1 MAMRSASSPEEIPFE
16 KIPLVPGALP
26 VIGHL
31 AGYFSNPLAFMER
44 AVAWGPAVKVRLG
57 PLDAVVLREPAD
69 IERLVM
75 GEHKR
80 LTKDRTTLMLRRILG
95 DGLLTSDGD
104 TWLRH
109 RKLIAPIFQPSSVAG
124 LGSVMVD
131 VTRRH
136 AQRLESTKPRELHA
150 DMTRLTADI
159 VTSTLFASDIGEDV
173 EKVGPA
179 LETIVDHYGHGFT
192 SLFPALQ
199 KLPLPSNKVA
209 QNALDSLD
217 TILMNLVRRSRASKQ
232 PGKDLLSMLL
242 AARDDGGTGFGDQ
255 ELRDHLMTFF
265 LAGHETTALAL
276 TYTLV
281 LLDRHPDVE
290 KRLREEITT
299 VLGQAEPSAADL
311 PRLPFAR
318 AVILEAMR
326 LYPPAW
332 AIGREALED
341 MTVAGMRIPK
351 GGQLWMLQ
359 WINHR
364 DPRYFPE
371 PLRFKPERWLDGLE
385 RTLPRFAYYPF
396 GGGHRIC
403 IGNHFAMMEAILA
416 MITLLQHVRVH
427 LVQKHAPLEV
437 LAGITLRPKHPIPV
451 VYESVNNKRTQRN
464 LPDNAIGNP

>member
-1 MAMRSASSPEEIPFE
+1 MGPAQSSRVIPFD

-26 VIGHL
+26 LIGHL
-31 AGYFSNPLAFMER
+31 PGYFSNPLAFMER

-57 PLDAVVLREPAD
+57 PLDAIVLREPAD

-80 LTKDRTTLMLRRILG
+80 LTKDRTTMMLRRLLG
-95 DGLLTSDGD
+95 EGLLTSDGD
-104 TWLRH
+104 LWLRH

-131 VTRRH
+131 VTKRH
-136 AQRLESTKPRELHA
+136 AERLASAKTRELHA

-159 VTSTLFASDIGEDV
+159 VTSTLFASDIGDDV
-173 EKVGPA
+173 DKVGPA
-179 LETIVDHYGHGFT
+179 LEIIVEHYGHGFT

-199 KLPLPSNKVA
+199 KLPLPSNKAA

-217 TILMNLVRRSRASKQ
+217 AILMEIVRRSRARTQ

-242 AARDDGGTGFGDQ
+242 AARDDGGMGFGDQ

-265 LAGHETTALAL
+265 LAGHETTALVL
-276 TYTLV
+276 TYTFV
-281 LLDRHPDVE
+281 LLGRHPEVE
-290 KRLREEITT
+290 RRLREEMDS
-299 VLGQAEPSAADL
+299 VLGQALPTAADL
-311 PRLPFAR
+311 PRLPYAR
-318 AVILEAMR
+318 AVILESMR

-341 MTVAGMRIPK
+341 LTVAGLHIPK
-351 GGQLWMLQ
+351 GSQLWMLQ

-364 DPRYFPE
+364 DPRYFPD
-371 PLRFKPERWLDGLE
+371 PLQFKPERWLDGLE

-416 MITLLQHVRVH
+416 LLTITQHVRVR
-427 LVQKHAPLEV
+427 LVEPRAPIEV
-437 LAGITLRPKHPIPV
+437 LAGITLRPKHPLPV
-451 VYESVNNKRTQRN
+451 VYESVENKRTQRD
-464 LPDNAIGNP
+464 LPDNVTGNP

>member
-1 MAMRSASSPEEIPFE
+1 MGSAHASKEIPFDQ
-16 KIPLVPGALP
+16 IPLVPGALP
-26 VIGHL
+26 VLGHL
-31 AGYFSNPLAFMER
+31 TSYFSNPLAFMER
-44 AVAWGPAVKVRLG
+44 AVSWGPAMKVRLG

-80 LTKDRTTLMLRRILG
+80 LTKDSTTMMLRRILG
-95 DGLLTSDGD
+95 EGLLTSDGEI
-104 TWLRH
+104 WLRH

-124 LGSVMVD
+124 LGSTMVD
-131 VTRRH
+131 VTDRYAR
-136 AQRLESTKPRELHA
+136 RLESTNPRELHA

-159 VTSTLFASDIGEDV
+159 VTSTLFASDIGDDV

-179 LETIVDHYGHGFT
+179 LEIIVEHYGHGFT
-192 SLFPALQ
+192 SLFPILQ
-199 KLPLPSNKVA
+199 KLPFPSNKVA
-209 QNALDSLD
+209 QTALDSLD
-217 TILMNLVRRSRASKQ
+217 AILMNLVQRSRARTQ

-242 AARDDGGTGFGDQ
+242 AARDDGGMGFGDK

-276 TYTLV
+276 TYTLT
-281 LLDRHPDVE
+281 LLNKHPDAE
-290 KRLREEITT
+290 NRLREEIAT
-299 VLGQAEPSAADL
+299 VLGPALAGVADL
-311 PRLPFAR
+311 PRLPYAR
-318 AVILEAMR
+318 AVILESMR

-341 MTVAGMRIPK
+341 LTIAGVRIPK

-364 DPRYFPE
+364 DHRYFPD
-371 PLRFKPERWLDGLE
+371 PLQFKPERWLDGLE

-403 IGNHFAMMEAILA
+403 IGNHFAMIEALLA
-416 MITLLQHVRVH
+416 LITLLQHVRVH
-427 LVQKHAPLEV
+427 LVDKHAPLEV
-437 LAGITLRPKHPIPV
+437 SPGITLRPNHPIPV
-451 VYESVNNKRTQRN
+451 VYERLDNQRTQRN